1 MFFRDTDRG
10 VADLNGRRYPQPP
23 LLWAVSENTLR
34 VRALAQDQRPTAAT
48 KLFVAPYY
56 NTDGE
61 TGVVCQGSMRSP
73 EERGVAAIG
82 QWELAFFQSAFTHQ
96 TGVQRLTSHPPDR
109 SRSASSADNPARCQ
123 EIPGWMI
130 VAAR

>member
-1 MFFRDTDRG
+1 
-10 VADLNGRRYPQPP
+10 
-23 LLWAVSENTLR
+23 LR
-34 VRALAQDQRPTAAT
+34 VRALAQAKRPTAAT

-61 TGVVCQGSMRSP
+61 TGVVCQGSMREP

-96 TGVQRLTSHPPDR
+96 TGVHRLTSHPEGFSGLWR
-109 SRSASSADNPARCQ
+109 SLQGKKRFPADYLVPAN
-123 EIPGWMI
+123 ET
-130 VAAR
+130 VLDFARRDVR